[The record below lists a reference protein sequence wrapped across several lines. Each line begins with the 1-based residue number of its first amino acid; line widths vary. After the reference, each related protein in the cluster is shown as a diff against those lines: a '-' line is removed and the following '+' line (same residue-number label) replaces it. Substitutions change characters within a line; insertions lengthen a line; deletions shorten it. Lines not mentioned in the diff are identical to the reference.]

1 MVSRHRWA
9 EEKRIK
15 ERGEAAEKFYGLTI
29 INRLFSEQI
38 YHPSTDSKLFFE
50 INSQIAEYLIFNH
63 SFCYDAIGRVQK
75 MWRAA
80 YKKILYS
87 VHAVLLETPRSATQ
101 PRYWQTIGTS
111 FAIKGRPNPL
121 LITNAHV
128 VCAPNGTPYDQKRLV
143 LAAIMPESKAG
154 IAGVAIKSIEKN
166 IDIAVFEV
174 SKEAFDIMPAVFAK
188 PVVLEIGTAVA
199 SVGFPIPPKPKLR
212 PGGGSL
218 DIIKRLA
225 TGYISIHDSKPEFDR
240 ETRELK
246 HYEINML
253 SYPGLSGAPVFDI
266 NGFVVGMNRGNIL
279 VGGGNVAAYAYAIRG
294 TEIIEYLKRNNIE
307 IEINST

>member
-1 MVSRHRWA
+1 
-9 EEKRIK
+9 
-15 ERGEAAEKFYGLTI
+15 
-29 INRLFSEQI
+29 
-38 YHPSTDSKLFFE
+38 
-50 INSQIAEYLIFNH
+50 
-63 SFCYDAIGRVQK
+63 

-128 VCAPNGTPYDQKRLV
+128 VCAPNGTPYDQKRLA
-143 LAAIMPESKAG
+143 LAAMMPENKARV
-154 IAGVAIKSIEKN
+154 AGVAIISIAKN
-166 IDIAVFEV
+166 IDIAVLEA
-174 SKEAFDIMPAVFAK
+174 SKEALDIVPAAFAQ
-188 PVVLEIGTAVA
+188 PVVLDIGTSVA
-199 SVGFPIPPKPKLR
+199 SVGFPIPPAPKLR

-218 DIIKRLA
+218 DVIKRLA
-225 TGYISIHDSKPEFDR
+225 TGYISSCDTKPEFDQ
-240 ETRELK
+240 ETTGLK

-266 NGFVVGMNRGNIL
+266 NGSVVGMNRGNIAF
-279 VGGGNVAAYAYAIRG
+279 GEGNVAAYAYAIRG
-294 TEIIEYLKRNNIE
+294 IEIIEYLGRNNIK
-307 IEINST
+307 IEISST